1 MSQHA
6 VLGTNRPASQG
17 KLRQR
22 PAFVLT
28 ETVLVLGMIA
38 ASIVVM
44 SPAVHFAGQAAR
56 QAKLDQAAQVPGG
69 KLARYRGNEAVEFGQ
84 PLVISS
90 GLCHG
95 PITASFLK
103 TGSWAQLLNP
113 TYDDA
118 TNLN

>member
-1 MSQHA
+1 MSQDA
-6 VLGTNRPASQG
+6 VLGPGRQTQQG
-17 KLRQR
+17 KWRQR

-28 ETVLVLGMIA
+28 ETVLVMGMIA
-38 ASIVVM
+38 ASIVVL

-56 QAKLDQAAQVPGG
+56 QSKLDRAAQVPTG

-84 PLVISS
+84 PLLISS

>member
-6 VLGTNRPASQG
+6 VPGSNSQTVQG
-17 KLRQR
+17 KWRQR

-28 ETVLVLGMIA
+28 ETVLVMGMIA
-38 ASIVVM
+38 ASIVVL

-56 QAKLDQAAQVPGG
+56 QSKLDRAAQVPTG

-84 PLVISS
+84 PLLISS